1 MSSYFVIGGD
11 QRMAKLS
18 SLLQKRHTVT
28 TACLEEVNNQS
39 LVEESSI
46 IEAIH
51 KMNNIVLPIPYSKDS
66 IHIYAPFSGIKIP
79 FRDIFDHLRSNQT
92 VFYGNAE
99 KPDIIETP
107 AKKVNFLENEKY
119 AYTNARLTAELLL
132 GLIIA
137 KYRFSPF
144 KKNILVCGYGRIA
157 KIISQMLQGLNAHV
171 TIAARKDSDINLAA
185 ALGLNAVNIADIA
198 KHMHRYDCVINTI
211 PKCVIGAAELRVV
224 RDDALVVDIA
234 SKPYGV
240 DFDAAKSLNKNVFVE
255 QGLPG
260 KYMPALE
267 AEALGRIIAYYLEG

>member
-28 TACLEEVNNQS
+28 AACLEEVNNQS
-39 LVEESSI
+39 LLEESSI

-51 KMNNIVLPIPYSKDS
+51 KANNIVLPIPYSKDS
-66 IHIYAPFSGIKIP
+66 IHIYAPFSSIKMP
-79 FRDIFDHLRSNQT
+79 FRDVFDRLRQNQT

-99 KPDIIETP
+99 KPDSIETR

-119 AYTNARLTAELLL
+119 AYNNARLTAELVL

-157 KIISQMLQGLNAHV
+157 KIVSNLLQGLNAHV
-171 TIAARKDSDINLAA
+171 TIAARKETDLNLAV
-185 ALGLNAVNIADIA
+185 ALGLNAVNIADIG
-198 KHMHRYDCVINTI
+198 KHMQRYDCVINTI
-211 PKCVIGAAELRVV
+211 PKCVIAAGELRVL
-224 RDDALVVDIA
+224 RDDALVIDIA
-234 SKPYGV
+234 SKPYGI
-240 DFDAAKSLNKNVFVE
+240 DFEAAKSLNKNVFVE

>member
-18 SLLQKRHTVT
+18 GLLQKRHTVT

-39 LVEESSI
+39 LLEESSI
-46 IEAIH
+46 IEAMH
-51 KMNNIVLPIPYSKDS
+51 KANNIILPIPYSKDS
-66 IHIYAPFSGIKIP
+66 IHIYAPFSSIKIP
-79 FRDIFDHLRSNQT
+79 FRDVFDVLRPNQT

-99 KPDIIETP
+99 KPDMIKTP
-107 AKKVNFLENEKY
+107 AKQVNFLENEKY

-137 KYRFSPF
+137 KYRFSPY

-157 KIISQMLQGLNAHV
+157 KIISRMLQGLCAHV
-171 TIAARKDSDINLAA
+171 TIAARKDTDLNLAA
-185 ALGLNAVNIADIA
+185 ALGLNSVNIADIA
-198 KHMHRYDCVINTI
+198 KHMHRFDCVINTI
-211 PKCVIGAAELRVV
+211 PKCVIGAGELRAL
-224 RDDALVVDIA
+224 RDETLVVDVA

-240 DFDAAKSLNKNVFVE
+240 DFETAKSMNKNVFVE